1 MSKTLVSFNGV
12 SLNTTDYRSAL
23 LSSPMPGAN
32 PVFVNQALSDSVYAN
47 TFTVDVRN
55 VSLGIEIIDY
65 PNRYAMKKELFNIFK
80 RGTAGT
86 LIVTMEDAANYQME
100 CVVVSIVQ
108 DKDFP
113 QFFTAILQSSA
124 STWHRV
130 TAETDTWTPNTSGDT
145 KVVTVA
151 GSTDTRLIMEITP
164 KTAPASGYAYQRLY
178 QLINKAGYN
187 YGRRPWCI
195 TLDTAA
201 LVTAGKMQADCDDLR
216 VNLNGVEVPRWIADA
231 NTNHTHIWFNVT
243 LAAGW
248 AMTLDTAFD
257 NDDVIS
263 EMKFKRTANNLRALK
278 ALPAEGILV
287 HGTEWIRYSG
297 KDVASYRLGGIQR
310 GAFGTTLQAHASGD
324 TFQWMENTVVLMY
337 GNAGS
342 TAPSA
347 TDADYDDEKPI
358 FDLSTSDNSSWGYTT
373 TSGFYDLANP
383 NRPGGWIPAIHR
395 VGTESGVYL
404 YDADD
409 GAGNPA
415 MGMKMGSWQK
425 LNRWQNEYANLS
437 WNIFSG
443 GGFSEVSMTGQKY
456 RNTVRWPVAAALQ
469 QSLDGKSWVSIWNE
483 ATPVN
488 VSTWTAITQASK
500 VTTSSPKWIRF
511 AIYASIAALADA
523 MCYFEV
529 DTATIVFTSA
539 NLPSGSLLSEVAN
552 FAMTITISNETNGDE
567 VKIDCPMLL
576 NKKFLLDSEN
586 FVVTYDGVNSH
597 SAIALDDESR
607 DVWLGLNPGSNT
619 LKIVSDSMGTLS
631 VALSWHPRVLV

>member
-32 PVFVNQALSDSVYAN
+32 PVFVNQALSDSIYSG

-55 VSLGIEIIDY
+55 VSLGIEVIDY
-65 PNRYAMKKELFNIFK
+65 PNRYAMKKALFNIFK
-80 RGTAGT
+80 RGTAGI
-86 LIVTMEDAANYQME
+86 LIVTMEDGHNHQME

-113 QFFTAILQSSA
+113 QFFTATLQSSA
-124 STWHRV
+124 STWKRV
-130 TAETDTWTPNTSGDT
+130 TAETDTWTPDTSGDT
-145 KVVTVA
+145 KAVTVA

-164 KTAPASGYAYQRLY
+164 TTAPASGYAYQRLY

-216 VNLNGVEVPRWIADA
+216 VVLNGIEVPRWIADA
-231 NTNHTHIWFNVT
+231 NTDHTHIWFNVN

-248 AMTLDTAFD
+248 DLTLDTAFD

-263 EMKFKRTANNLRALK
+263 EMKFKRTANNLKALK

-297 KDVASYRLGGIQR
+297 KDLASYRLGGVQR
-310 GAFGTTLQAHASGD
+310 GAYGTTQQAHVSGD
-324 TFQWMENTVVLMY
+324 TFQWLENTVVLMY
-337 GNAGS
+337 GNSSVA
-342 TAPSA
+342 APS
-347 TDADYDDEKPI
+347 TNDAAYDDEKPI
-358 FDLSTSDNSSWGYTT
+358 FALSTSDNSSWGYTT
-373 TSGFYDLANP
+373 TSGFYDIAKP
-383 NRPGGWIPAIHR
+383 NRPGSWKPAIFR
-395 VGTESGVYL
+395 TGTESGIYL
-404 YDADD
+404 YDEDD
-409 GAGNPA
+409 GTGDPA
-415 MGMKMGSWQK
+415 IGMKVGSWLK
-425 LNRWQNEYANLS
+425 LNRWQNESSNIS

-456 RNTVRWPVAAALQ
+456 RSTARWPSIAALQ
-469 QSLDGKSWVSIWNE
+469 QSLDGKTWVSVWNE

-488 VSTWTAITQASK
+488 EDTWSAITQASK
-500 VTTSSPKWIRF
+500 ATTSSPKWLRF
-511 AIYASIAALADA
+511 AMYGSIAALADA

-529 DTATIVFTSA
+529 DTATIVFTAA

-552 FAMTITISNETNGDE
+552 FAMSIILSNVTTGHAVTIS
-567 VKIDCPMLL
+567 CPMLV
-576 NKKFLLDSEN
+576 NKKLLLDSEN
-586 FVVTYDGVNSH
+586 FVITYDGVNAH

-607 DVWLGLNPGSNT
+607 DVWIGLDPGSNT
-619 LKIVSDSMGTLS
+619 LKVESESMGTLS
-631 VALSWHPRVLV
+631 IALSWHPRVLV